1 MSGLLLSIWIFIY
14 ISLWMFHM
22 FEYSAGPP
30 ISGILVSLWIFS
42 YVEIYCRSSYERFV
56 CITVDVF
63 LCMNIL
69 EVLL

>member
-1 MSGLLLSIWIFIY
+1 
-14 ISLWMFHM
+14 MFHM